1 MVVLRS
7 DGGQLLPLDPARW
20 HREPSAV
27 EQTLLENMTA
37 PVLDVGCGPGRL
49 VIGLSRLGV
58 PALGVDTAPAA
69 VDLARRRG
77 ATVLLRSVFG
87 PVPGCGRWK
96 TVLLLDG
103 NIGIGGDPVRLLQRC
118 RQLAS
123 GRGTLVVEV
132 DEPGTGW
139 SHHRA
144 RLERGDE
151 HGPWFPWAVV
161 GADAIGSVAGAAGL
175 DVQRVERA
183 DGEARWFAHLGAGT
197 EPQRGV
203 A

>member
-7 DGGQLLPLDPARW
+7 AGGELLPLDPARW

-27 EQTLLENMTA
+27 EKTLLENIAA

-49 VIGLSRLGV
+49 VIGLGRLGV

-77 ATVLLRSVFG
+77 AAVLLRSVFG
-87 PVPGCGRWK
+87 PVPGSGRWR

-103 NIGIGGDPVRLLQRC
+103 NIGIGGDPVRLLERC
-118 RQLAS
+118 RQLAAR
-123 GRGTLVVEV
+123 RGTVVVEV
-132 DEPGTGW
+132 DAPGTGW
-139 SHHRA
+139 SRHRA
-144 RLERGDE
+144 RLERGAE

-161 GADAIGSVAGAAGL
+161 GADAIGAVAEDAGL
-175 DVQRVERA
+175 EVQKVEPA
-183 DGEARWFAHLGAGT
+183 SGEPRWFAHLSPRT
-197 EPQRGV
+197 EHCRGV